1 MVVKEFMSGSMF
13 SQAFLL
19 LILWTCF
26 QKHLQD
32 NTLAE
37 KTEKVN
43 GINEIFNEGNVP
55 SEHVICQNQH

>member
-19 LILWTCF
+19 LVLWTCF

-32 NTLAE
+32 NSLAE
-37 KTEKVN
+37 KMERVN
-43 GINEIFNEGNVP
+43 VINEVCNEGNGP
-55 SEHVICQNQH
+55 SEHVICQN